1 MHINDFDYELPE
13 ELIAQK
19 PADKRD
25 ASRLLVVHRETGE
38 TEHKHF
44 YDILEYLNE
53 GDCLVL
59 NNSKVLPARL
69 YGIKE
74 GTGAKVEFLLIKRID
89 GDRWETMVRPGK

>member
-69 YGIKE
+69 YGIKVQ
-74 GTGAKVEFLLIKRID
+74 G
-89 GDRWETMVRPGK
+89 